1 MIFLDALATEIEKKY
16 TTIEFEYYIYENNST
31 DNTKI
36 HIENFAKNRRCKYLL
51 EDLTNNNMHTGIN
64 VERGVHMATIRNKLK
79 DFHGILDSDYTLL
92 LDSDVVF
99 LTETI
104 EQLINSF
111 NDTISMVS
119 AFCICWEVYHSHNRS
134 IHYYDS
140 LAVISNDNISYKEN
154 DNTCLFK
161 SCQSCRIHRYIKQ
174 IHINDS
180 QLFDDNQII
189 YVKSAF
195 GSMSMIKT
203 NIYNTVNWLN
213 SICEHHSFCEQIRN
227 YGHIIINPCI
237 KIITANSNHDYNI
250 IKNELRQ
257 IVSLLFN

>member
-36 HIENFAKNRRCKYLL
+36 RIENFAKNRHCKYLL

-79 DFHGILDSDYTLL
+79 DFHGILDSD
-92 LDSDVVF
+92 VVF
-99 LTETI
+99 LPETI
-104 EQLINSF
+104 EQLIHSF

-119 AFCICWEVYHSHNRS
+119 TFCICWEFYHSHNRS

-161 SCQSCRIHRYIKQ
+161 TCQRCRIHRYIKQ

-195 GSMSMIKT
+195 GSMSMIT
-203 NIYNTVNWLN
+203 TAIYNKVKWLN

-227 YGHIIINPCI
+227 YGHIIINPRI
-237 KIITANSNHDYNI
+237 KIMTAANSHNDYNI
-250 IKNELRQ
+250 IKNELCQ
-257 IVSLLFN
+257 IHQHIRDIKI